1 MSIDERSA
9 GRRKGLIWILTFW
22 ALSLQGVNAQEPVR
36 AYLMTSTAASPLGP
50 SVELHVINTSDY
62 DLRFSG
68 TLYNAQGAR
77 LGEAGQALSELAVN
91 AKGRLILTSE
101 ELETRFG
108 IGAWVQPAMLE
119 IVADTAGAPFV
130 AMVKLRSSPGA
141 AATNV
146 NCVTEGSVH
155 NIAGMDQSDRTFVR
169 FINTGFNAISDILGT
184 LRDADGNIIGLADSV
199 LLASLEAKAHMWI
212 SGQQLATLVG
222 GAWQGQAS
230 LYVSPHFGL
239 ELMSMNLSA
248 AGTFDNFS
256 CHEQARAGNRFVSEA
271 SYTVTFTAR
280 WTSEIHD
287 SVPASAHFTTLVG
300 AATNGRANLWT
311 PGALA
316 SAGLEN
322 VAELGRTGQFLSEI
336 GAAMADMT
344 AAAPVT
350 SGGTGS
356 TGTSVFELNLSRD
369 MPLFTFASMVAPSPD
384 WFVGL
389 SEFSLLDKHG
399 GWVGDTGH
407 MNLAVWDAGTETGNR
422 FSLNGTATNPPQP
435 IGRLTAQVGDADIV
449 NGVVNGRYLATIRFQ
464 RNP

>member
-1 MSIDERSA
+1 MSNNVQRA
-9 GRRKGLIWILTFW
+9 RRRKSLLWVLTLSALIV
-22 ALSLQGVNAQEPVR
+22 QGADAQEPVR
-36 AYLMTSTAASPLGP
+36 AYLMMSTAARPLGP
-50 SVELHVINTSDY
+50 SVELHIINTSDHE
-62 DLRFSG
+62 LRFTG
-68 TLYNAQGAR
+68 TLFDAEGAQLGGA
-77 LGEAGQALSELAVN
+77 GNALSDLPVN
-91 AKGRLILTSE
+91 AKARLILTSS
-101 ELETRFG
+101 ELEQRFM
-108 IGAWVQPAMLE
+108 IDAWVQPAMLE
-119 IVADTAGAPFV
+119 IKADIEDAPFV

-141 AATNV
+141 SMSNV
-146 NCVTEGSVH
+146 NCVAEGSVH

-169 FINTGFNAISDILGT
+169 FINTGSNAISDVRGT
-184 LRDADGNIIGLADSV
+184 LRDADGNIIGLADSA
-199 LLASLEAKAHMWI
+199 LLPSLGAKAHMWI

-239 ELMSMNLSA
+239 ELMNMNLSA
-248 AGTFDNFS
+248 AGAFDNFS
-256 CHEQARAGNRFVSEA
+256 CHEQARAGNRFMSEA
-271 SYTVTFTAR
+271 SYRVTFTAR

-287 SVPASAHFTTLVG
+287 PVPASAHFTTLVG
-300 AATNGRANLWT
+300 AATNGRANLWA
-311 PGALA
+311 PGELA

-322 VAELGRTGQFLSEI
+322 VAELGQTGQFLNEI

-399 GWVGDTGH
+399 GWIGDTGH

-422 FSLNGTATNPPQP
+422 FSLSGTATNPPQP
-435 IGRLTAQVGDADIV
+435 IGRLTAQVGDVDIV